1 VIKRAIFCIA
11 TCIIAVVPTPWV
23 LRAHMSDLSI
33 YIDQS
38 RVDRKQADGVGLW
51 IRWVYDSAVRTD
63 RRDPGLT
70 KRIEVHSLVRCSD
83 GRVRPLS
90 VDVYDP
96 AGAPSPTMN
105 SAPRT
110 RCVRCLIR
118 WCIAQC
124 RRSARGSGTRQPP

>member
-1 VIKRAIFCIA
+1 
-11 TCIIAVVPTPWV
+11 
-23 LRAHMSDLSI
+23 MSDLSI

-96 AGAPSPTMN
+96 AGAPLAHHEF
-105 SAPRT
+105 SATDSLRP
-110 RCVRCLIR
+110 VFN
-118 WCIAQC
+118 QMVH
-124 RRSARGSGTRQPP
+124 SAVPAI